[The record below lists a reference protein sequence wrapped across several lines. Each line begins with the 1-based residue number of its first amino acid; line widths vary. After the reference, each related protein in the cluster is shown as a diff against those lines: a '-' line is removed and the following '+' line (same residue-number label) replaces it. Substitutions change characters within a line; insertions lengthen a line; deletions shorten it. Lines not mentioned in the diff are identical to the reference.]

1 MGNPRRGGVALAH
14 WRLQEIVAAAV
25 LSRRDRVARGAALL
39 TWCNGWNDHRY
50 PYAVTYVAAHRIA
63 AAAGPEDL
71 AEAVDLLV
79 DAEYQKL
86 RVEELGDAAGLFA
99 DLDRLLRPER
109 GRPTPDATTL
119 VRAAL
124 AVGDARNEWSRP
136 EAVFE
141 LAAENKADDAI
152 RRLALL
158 GSPAWL
164 PWQQGARLVLAWTL
178 ARTDE
183 DAARELL
190 DSAAHQPGGD
200 SLEALL
206 AGRARH
212 ALGGA
217 PEPELRMWFDPF
229 ELPPSDRGL
238 AAAAIERASG
248 QPVTKWQNSG
258 LRDPRS
264 YTPDNESG
272 AYLAEEDA
280 PWLVAHAR
288 DHPDEGE
295 AWLESYIE
303 QQAGNPYALYRNRAL
318 WSVLAAVCCLPDA
331 RQALRY
337 AVLVTQAAFAP
348 SAVRFTEFARL
359 ATVAG
364 SGDTNAVETA
374 RSVARQRAAAIAG
387 LRELGDQWGH
397 HLRRLVAHA
406 EVAAVVLGD
415 RAAAQALLDA
425 ARALPLGY
433 AGYRAPAYLA
443 MAETSAILGDPQGRH
458 DALEQALRSAHNIQE
473 PAFCALMTA
482 RITTLTEW
490 WDDPLSRVP
499 ELVAEFVANPQAAR
513 FGPRHRIGEP
523 FRYRDDHDHI
533 SIDLVRDART
543 PQDLASALGIVPARL
558 LELNPRADTATMV
571 LPDPEFAPIV
581 AAWLSARIA
590 EADLARLDRL
600 RLTAALVPIATADP
614 TALDLVLGRWVCA
627 LGPGFEGLPTLLGP
641 LTRRSTVE
649 PAGGGQAGVS

>member
-1 MGNPRRGGVALAH
+1 MTAILNAFPYPWGLADAVRLHKDLTVAFPVVEDAKNL
-14 WRLQEIVAAAV
+14 
-25 LSRRDRVARGAALL
+25 
-39 TWCNGWNDHRY
+39 
-50 PYAVTYVAAHRIA
+50 A
-63 AAAGPEDL
+63 AAAGLNPYAGVDE
-71 AEAVDLLV
+71 AEA
-79 DAEYQKL
+79 A
-86 RVEELGDAAGLFA
+86 
-99 DLDRLLRPER
+99 
-109 GRPTPDATTL
+109 
-119 VRAAL
+119 
-124 AVGDARNEWSRP
+124 EWSVPR
-136 EAVFE
+136 
-141 LAAENKADDAI
+141 
-152 RRLALL
+152 
-158 GSPAWL
+158 
-164 PWQQGARLVLAWTL
+164 
-178 ARTDE
+178 
-183 DAARELL
+183 
-190 DSAAHQPGGD
+190 
-200 SLEALL
+200 
-206 AGRARH
+206 
-212 ALGGA
+212 
-217 PEPELRMWFDPF
+217 
-229 ELPPSDRGL
+229 LPPSDRGL

-248 QPVTKWQNSG
+248 QPVTKWQG
-258 LRDPRS
+258 
-264 YTPDNESG
+264 
-272 AYLAEEDA
+272 
-280 PWLVAHAR
+280 
-288 DHPDEGE
+288 
-295 AWLESYIE
+295 
-303 QQAGNPYALYRNRAL
+303 AL

-473 PAFCALMTA
+473 PAFC
-482 RITTLTEW
+482 
-490 WDDPLSRVP
+490 
-499 ELVAEFVANPQAAR
+499 
-513 FGPRHRIGEP
+513 
-523 FRYRDDHDHI
+523 YRDDHDHI

-627 LGPGFEGLPTLLGP
+627 LGPGFEGLPALLGP